1 MSAAP
6 DYRRFL
12 DGKAV
17 RCDAVGFEADRLS
30 DHLFPFQRD
39 VVAFLLRVGRG
50 AAFLDTGLGKTFC
63 QLEWADKA
71 MRASNGYALILTPL
85 AVARQIERGRLDAG
99 CKSAWLLFIK
109 ECL

>member
-30 DHLFPFQRD
+30 DHLFSFQRD
-39 VVAFLLRVGRG
+39 VVAFLLRVGAERQ
-50 AAFLDTGLGKTFC
+50 A
-63 QLEWADKA
+63 QRQRAD
-71 MRASNGYALILTPL
+71 
-85 AVARQIERGRLDAG
+85 AVAGGGA
-99 CKSAWLLFIK
+99 
-109 ECL
+109 